1 MPETSQPVPDQASF
15 PGRILAAIFDLLVL
29 CSFTVVLIPVVIYV
43 CYKSGHPHAAFNA
56 VLYVV
61 TVLALAYP
69 LIPEAV
75 AGRTIGKQA
84 LGYRVAKNDGSNC
97 DFKAATIRNLMRVC
111 DIDFLFAPFLRRSK
125 QSPKGQRLGDR
136 WAHTV
141 VLKDAA
147 PNRTLGVLLL
157 VACLVSGVA
166 VYLKFF

>member
-15 PGRILAAIFDLLVL
+15 PGRMLAAIFDLLVL
-29 CSFTVVLIPVVIYV
+29 CSLTVVLIPVVIYV
-43 CYKSGHPHAAFNA
+43 CYKSGHPHATFNA
-56 VLYVV
+56 VLYAV

-111 DIDFLFAPFLRRSK
+111 DVDFLFSFLPSRK
-125 QSPKGQRLGDR
+125 QSPNRQRLGDR
-136 WAHTV
+136 WAHTI

-157 VACLVSGVA
+157 IACLVSGAA
-166 VYLKFF
+166 VYSKFF